1 MASRAILL
9 SESFSQKACS
19 PRLPVRAVVVNFL
32 PRLSAESSKWYK
44 VKMQSGDR
52 PRLLFDSVLLGIIG
66 GLGAQLFM
74 WMLRISQDFFLTRL
88 AGYHPPGLPEEGGV
102 LRQVIGPH
110 GLWLVPVAATLGGL
124 ISGALVYGLAPETE
138 GHGTDTVVK
147 AVHFTGSVLRARV
160 APVKML
166 ASAITIGSG
175 GSAGREGPI
184 ALIAAGFGSVYASL
198 WHRPERERRL
208 LVLMGMAAGLSAI
221 FRSPIGTAVFAVEV
235 LYGGMDFEAD
245 ALMYCMLAAIVAY
258 AVNGWFV
265 GWQSLF
271 RVPSHLSAAGLAEYG
286 WYIALG
292 AASGIVATILPEVF
306 YRVRDAF
313 AAIRIPN
320 WIKPAI
326 GGLGLG
332 LLALRLPQVLG
343 GGYGWIQ
350 EAIDGHL
357 VLHLLLILLFAKI
370 VALSLTVSS
379 GGSGG
384 VFAPSLF
391 VGAMLGGVFAGV
403 FHHASAGLVIV
414 GMASVFGG
422 AARVPIATLLMVVEM
437 TGGYQLLVPAGLAVM
452 LSFLIQT
459 NLSSVFRYGSL
470 YEAQVAGR
478 VDSPAHRAENVRI
491 AMRLLDQGKVSLP
504 PQVNHLHL
512 AALLQSGLAL
522 DLPDGS
528 QLMAGALRPESPW
541 VGKQI
546 RARALSGPIDDAKI
560 VAVLRGKSVML
571 ARPETVLQPGDRLLL
586 IAPRQAR
593 PELAQHLAPPPAL
606 NPQTGTTGTS

>member
-1 MASRAILL
+1 
-9 SESFSQKACS
+9 
-19 PRLPVRAVVVNFL
+19 
-32 PRLSAESSKWYK
+32 
-44 VKMQSGDR
+44 MQGGDK

-74 WMLRISQDFFLTRL
+74 WMLRLSQHLFLTWL
-88 AGYHPPGLPEEGGV
+88 AGYRPPGLPEEGGV
-102 LRQVIGPH
+102 LREVIGPH
-110 GLWLVPVAATLGGL
+110 GLWLVPVATTLGGL

-147 AVHFTGSVLRARV
+147 AVHYTGSVLRARV

-198 WHRPERERRL
+198 LHRPERERRL
-208 LVLMGMAAGLSAI
+208 LVLAGMAAGLSAI
-221 FRSPIGTAVFAVEV
+221 FRSPIGTAIFAVEV

-245 ALMYCMLAAIVAY
+245 ALIYCLLAAIVAY

-265 GWQSLF
+265 GWRSLF
-271 RVPSHLSAAGLAEYG
+271 QVPVHLSATGLTDYG

-292 AASGIVATILPEVF
+292 AVSGIVATILPEVL
-306 YRVRDAF
+306 YRTRDAF
-313 AAIRIPN
+313 AALPIPA
-320 WIKPAI
+320 WIKPGV

-350 EAIDGHL
+350 EAIDGRL
-357 VLHLLLILLFAKI
+357 VLRLLLMLVVAKI
-370 VALSLTVSS
+370 VAFSLTVAS

-391 VGAMLGGVFAGV
+391 VGAMLGGVFAGL
-403 FHHASAGLVIV
+403 FHHAPAGLVIV
-414 GMASVFGG
+414 GMAAVFGG
-422 AARVPIATLLMVVEM
+422 AARVPIATLLMVAEM

-452 LSFLIQT
+452 LSYLIQV
-459 NLSSVFRYGSL
+459 NLSSFFKYGSL

-478 VDSPAHRAENVRI
+478 ADSPAHRAENVRI
-491 AMRLLDQGKVSLP
+491 AVRLLEQGKVSLP
-504 PQVNHLHL
+504 PQLTHLHL
-512 AALLQSGLAL
+512 AALLQSGVAL

-528 QLMAGALRPESPW
+528 QLLTGALRPESPW

-546 RARALSGPIDDAKI
+546 QARALSGPAAAAKI

-571 ARPETVLQPGDRLLL
+571 GRADTVLQPGDRLLL
-586 IAPRQAR
+586 IAPAGSQ
-593 PELAQHLAPPPAL
+593 EQLSQHIATPSTPDQ
-606 NPQTGTTGTS
+606 QTVPRGAS